1 MNALQRFWNG
11 ETRIAFFR
19 WRMVAY
25 VLSGL
30 LMLAS
35 VGGLIFKG
43 LNFGLDF
50 TGGTLVEVSYDDS
63 VDLTTIR
70 GRLAQVGYGDA
81 LVQHI
86 GTAREVSVR
95 IQNRPGLSNEQ
106 MGDALVKALRG
117 PNNDALVLKNRDFV
131 SAQVG
136 DELAEQGSMA
146 ALVTVIAVLI
156 YVAFRFEWK
165 LAVGSIIGTIHDA
178 VLVLGAFSIFQWNF
192 DLTALAAVM
201 AILGYSL
208 NDKVVI
214 FDRVRENFRKAHA
227 RKVELVE
234 LMDQSINQTLARTTM
249 TTGLTFIVCLALFL
263 YGGPSIHEFS
273 LALLIGV
280 FAAIYSSVYISS
292 CFALD
297 IGLSRED
304 LLPPVVEKEGA
315 NLDAMP

>member
-19 WRMVAY
+19 WRMIAY

-35 VGGLIFKG
+35 VGGLLFKG
-43 LNFGLDF
+43 LNWGLDF
-50 TGGTLVEVSYDDS
+50 TGGTLVEVAFTDA
-63 VDLTTIR
+63 VDLSDVR
-70 GRLAQVGYGDA
+70 SRLETAGFGDA

-95 IQNRPGLSNEQ
+95 IENRPGLSNEQ
-106 MGDALVKALRG
+106 MGEALMAALRG
-117 PNNDALVLKNRDFV
+117 PGNEQVELKNRDFV

-136 DELAEQGSMA
+136 DELAEQGTMA
-146 ALVTVIAVLI
+146 ALVTVVAVLI

-165 LAVGSIIGTIHDA
+165 LAVGSIIGTVHDA
-178 VLVLGAFSIFQWNF
+178 LLVLGAFAIFQWNF

-227 RKVELVE
+227 RKTELVE

-297 IGLSRED
+297 IGLNRDD
-304 LLPPVVEKEGA
+304 LMPPVVEKEGA
-315 NLDAMP
+315 NLDALP